1 MNTKAQAGLV
11 SFFVMAMI
19 AVIIALQVTWP
30 VIDQTINSESDTI
43 VTGEVFN
50 ISGQSDAW
58 IALANTDI
66 SSGSDTVGNA
76 TYSAVRNTDYSMNY
90 TDGTI
95 KPLSTGGLN
104 FNVSNGSTEY
114 EINYGHSA
122 VTPLANMPASA
133 QTLVDLI
140 PLFLILI
147 LLMVFV
153 RPLM

>member
-58 IALANTDI
+58 ITLANTDI

-104 FNVSNGSTEY
+104 FTVGDSEY